1 MSLFKPIPKVTET
14 VASAFRSAPTNKAPA
29 LPGPSSSSSSTP
41 QDNTTLEEYLT
52 QNKSHYTDV
61 SPPTFGHGIA
71 KFKARASSFGDV
83 LMHVAIPSARLAPY
97 QIGLFVVIF
106 ILLAMSTEWNVGIQI
121 LASGVMTVFGLAV
134 AAQYTSFGHK
144 ILG

>member
-1 MSLFKPIPKVTET
+1 
-14 VASAFRSAPTNKAPA
+14 
-29 LPGPSSSSSSTP
+29 
-41 QDNTTLEEYLT
+41 
-52 QNKSHYTDV
+52 
-61 SPPTFGHGIA
+61 
-71 KFKARASSFGDV
+71 
-83 LMHVAIPSARLAPY
+83 MHVAIPSARLAPY